1 VIGLGYLRTAAL
13 GAAAVLLAGGAE
25 AASVEIRFPGEY
37 SATLP
42 AGIANLE
49 FQKIVQEKSNGEI
62 EVKLFFD
69 GSLYKGTDLL
79 QAVLRGDVEMST
91 LISPYWPAISP
102 RLYIFEL
109 PYAFPTI
116 DVFRKATEDSGF
128 LSEAY
133 AEVEEKGGVVLG
145 ILPNEYLVPGT
156 RNPVRSHE
164 DFKGLRLRSL
174 GTVNLEILRNWGAT
188 PVSLTFTEVLP
199 ALQQGLIEGM
209 NVPIEVYANLKLYDT
224 LKEVNY
230 ATYSAT
236 FFPWIVNKQWWEGL
250 SEEHRQII
258 QDAVKTVNAN
268 QWERIKKIKEESIAT
283 ITSNGV
289 NLHVQTPEEAKA
301 WRAAA
306 QPIWDKYKEIVGEGL
321 IKKLESFQ

>member
-1 VIGLGYLRTAAL
+1 MRGLEFLKAAAF
-13 GAAAVLLAGGAE
+13 GAAALVMADS
-25 AASVEIRFPGEY
+25 ASAQSVTIRFPGEY
-37 SATLP
+37 SNTLP
-42 AGIANLE
+42 AGLANLE
-49 FQKIVQEKSNGEI
+49 FQKIVEEKSKGDIKVEF
-62 EVKLFFD
+62 FFD

-116 DVFRKATEDSGF
+116 DVFRKATEDPDF
-128 LSEAY
+128 LREAY
-133 AEVEEKGGVVLG
+133 AEVEQKGGMVLG
-145 ILPNEYLVPGT
+145 VLPNEYLVPGT
-156 RNPVRSHE
+156 KNPIRKPE

-174 GTVNLEILRNWGAT
+174 GTVNLEILKNWGAT

-224 LKEVNY
+224 IKEVNY

-236 FFPWIVNKQWWEGL
+236 FFPWIVNKTWWDGL
-250 SEEHRQII
+250 SPENKAII

-268 QWERIKKIKEESIAT
+268 QWDRIKKIKEDTVAT
-283 ITSNGV
+283 LTANGV
-289 NLHVQTPEEAKA
+289 TIHVQTPEEAKE
-301 WRAAA
+301 WRASA
-306 QPIWDKYKEIVGEGL
+306 QPIWDKYKDVVGEAL

>member
-1 VIGLGYLRTAAL
+1 MMMPKLAKAAMV
-13 GAAAVLLAGGAE
+13 VLSGMFWLSLAHAQ
-25 AASVEIRFPGEY
+25 SVNIRFPGEY
-37 SATLP
+37 SSTLP

-49 FQKIVQEKSNGEI
+49 FKEIVAEKSGGDI
-62 EVKLFFD
+62 DVQMFFD

-102 RLYIFEL
+102 RLYLFEL
-109 PYAFPTI
+109 PYAFPTLE
-116 DVFRKATEDSGF
+116 VFRRATEDEEF
-128 LSEAY
+128 LRQAY

-156 RNPVRSHE
+156 NSPIRASG

-188 PVSLTFTEVLP
+188 PVSLNFVEVVP

-209 NVPIEVYANLKLYDT
+209 NVPIEVYANLKLYES
-224 LKEVNY
+224 LKNVTY

-236 FFPWIVNKQWWEGL
+236 FFPWIANKQWWESL
-250 SEEHRQII
+250 TDEKRQII
-258 QDAVKTVNAN
+258 QEAVRTVNAN
-268 QWERIKKIKEESIAT
+268 QWDRIAKIKADSIKILQEKGVDLHFQTDEERA
-283 ITSNGV
+283 
-289 NLHVQTPEEAKA
+289 E
-301 WRAAA
+301 WRASA
-306 QPIWDKYKEIVGEGL
+306 QPIWDKYTDVVGQDL
-321 IKKLESFQ
+321 IEKLKSFQ

>member
-1 VIGLGYLRTAAL
+1 MNGLGYLRGAAL
-13 GAAAVLLAGGAE
+13 GAMAMFLVDGAE

-37 SATLP
+37 SSTLP

-116 DVFRKATEDSGF
+116 DVFRKATEDPDF
-128 LSEAY
+128 LKEAY
-133 AEVEEKGGVVLG
+133 AEVEQKGGVVLG
-145 ILPNEYLVPGT
+145 VLPNEYLVPGT
-156 RNPVRSHE
+156 KGPIRSHE

-188 PVSLTFTEVLP
+188 PVSLTFTEILP
-199 ALQQGLIEGM
+199 AIQQGLIEGM
-209 NVPIEVYANLKLYDT
+209 NVPIEVYANLKLYET

-236 FFPWIVNKQWWEGL
+236 FFPWIVNKQWWDGL

-258 QDAVKTVNAN
+258 QEAVRTVNAN
-268 QWERIKKIKEESIAT
+268 QWDRIKKIKEDTMAT
-283 ITSNGV
+283 LKSNGV
-289 NLHVQTPEEAKA
+289 NLHIQTPEEAKE
-301 WRAAA
+301 WRASA
-306 QPIWDKYKEIVGEGL
+306 QPIWDKYKDIVGPGL
-321 IKKLESFQ
+321 IEKLQSFQ

>member
-1 VIGLGYLRTAAL
+1 VKGLEFLR
-13 GAAAVLLAGGAE
+13 AAAFGAGAMLMVGSAQ
-25 AASVEIRFPGEY
+25 AQSVTIRFPGEY
-37 SATLP
+37 SNTLP
-42 AGIANLE
+42 AGLANLE
-49 FQKIVQEKSNGEI
+49 FQKIVEEKSNGDIKVEF
-62 EVKLFFD
+62 FFD

-116 DVFRKATEDSGF
+116 DVFRKATEDADF

-133 AEVEEKGGVVLG
+133 AEVEQKGGVVLG
-145 ILPNEYLVPGT
+145 VLPNEYLVPGT
-156 RNPVRSHE
+156 KNPIRKHE

-174 GTVNLEILRNWGAT
+174 GTVNLEILKNWGAT

-224 LKEVNY
+224 IKEVNY

-236 FFPWIVNKQWWEGL
+236 FFPWIVNKQWWDGL
-250 SEEHRQII
+250 SDENRAII
-258 QDAVKTVNAN
+258 RDAVRTVNAN
-268 QWERIKKIKEESIAT
+268 QWDRIKKIKEETIAT
-283 ITSNGV
+283 LEANGV
-289 NLHVQTPEEAKA
+289 NLHVQTPEEARE
-301 WRAAA
+301 WRASA
-306 QPIWDKYKEIVGEGL
+306 QPIWDKYHDVVGGDL